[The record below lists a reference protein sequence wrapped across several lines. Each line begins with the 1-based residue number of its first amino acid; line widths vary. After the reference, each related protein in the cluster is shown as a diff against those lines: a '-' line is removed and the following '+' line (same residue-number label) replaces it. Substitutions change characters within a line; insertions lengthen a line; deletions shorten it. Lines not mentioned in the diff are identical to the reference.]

1 MTTIPLAY
9 EDFLVSMK
17 QELSGYLGED
27 YQIELKH
34 IIKNNGII
42 LDGLLIRGL
51 AESVSPSIY
60 LNQYYEQFCD
70 GRDFREI
77 AEEILDIYE
86 QSNDESREIG
96 HNFRYEFSQMK
107 SMITFRIVN
116 YEKNQILLRTIPHL
130 RILDLAVTFH
140 CIVRL
145 EDDGIGSIR
154 ITEEHRS
161 AWKVK
166 LEDLWE
172 IALENSRRLFPAVI
186 RPMEDVVMDLMEHN
200 NLLDDESC
208 QEFEN
213 ECSSNSS
220 MYVLTNEK
228 GINGASCLLYPDVLK
243 EFSKRIGCDFYIL
256 PSSIHELILVPQVL
270 SSGKEISHS
279 RIELEHMVKEINET
293 QVAEEEV
300 LSDSV
305 YEYSVIKD
313 LIA

>member
-42 LDGLLIRGL
+42 LDGLLIRGFE
-51 AESVSPSIY
+51 ESVSPSIY

-77 AEEILDIYE
+77 AEEILNIYE

-96 HNFRYEFSQMK
+96 LNFRYEFNQMK
-107 SMITFRIVN
+107 SKITFRIVN
-116 YEKNQILLRTIPHL
+116 YEKNQILLRTIPHI

-145 EDDGIGSIR
+145 VEDGIGSIR
-154 ITEEHRS
+154 ITEEHRR
-161 AWKVK
+161 AWKVE

-200 NLLDDESC
+200 HILEDENSL
-208 QEFEN
+208 EFEN
-213 ECSSNSS
+213 EFSDHSS
-220 MYVLTNEK
+220 MYVLTNQK
-228 GINGASCLLYPDVLK
+228 GINGASCLLYPNVLE
-243 EFSKRIGCDFYIL
+243 EFSNKLGCDFYIL
-256 PSSIHELILVPQVL
+256 PSSIHELILVPQAQAL
-270 SSGKEISHS
+270 GKEMRHT
-279 RIELEHMVKEINET
+279 RVELENMVKEINET

-300 LSDSV
+300 LSNSV
-305 YEYSVIKD
+305 YEYSVIKN

>member
-34 IIKNNGII
+34 VIKNNGII
-42 LDGLLIRGL
+42 LDGLLIRGCK
-51 AESVSPSIY
+51 ESVSPSIY
-60 LNQYYEQFCD
+60 LNQYYEQFCE
-70 GRDFREI
+70 GRDFLEI
-77 AEEILDIYE
+77 AEEILNIYE

-96 HNFRYEFSQMK
+96 LNFRYEFNEMK

-116 YEKNQILLRTIPHL
+116 YEKNQILLRTVPHL

-145 EDDGIGSIR
+145 DDDGIGSIR
-154 ITEEHRS
+154 ITEEHRR

-172 IALENSRRLFPAVI
+172 IALENSSRLFPAVI
-186 RPMEDVVMDLMEHN
+186 RPMEDVVMNLMEHN
-200 NLLDDESC
+200 NLLEDNCNLD
-208 QEFEN
+208 FRN

-220 MYVLTNEK
+220 MYILTNQK
-228 GINGASCLLYPDVLK
+228 GINGASCLLYPHVLD
-243 EFSKRIGCDFYIL
+243 EFSKKLGCDFYIL

-270 SSGKEISHS
+270 ASDKVMGHS
-279 RIELEHMVKEINET
+279 RLELENMVKEINET

-305 YEYSVIKD
+305 YEYSIIKD
-313 LIA
+313 LI